1 VSDRLIILAPAL
13 LGVAFALVAFAVYCV
28 LCATGRAPKIDRIK
42 HNQLFGH
49 FVARYVLWVLGPI
62 ERALI
67 GRVSA
72 NTVTFLSLLAFVVA
86 GALVG
91 TGHLAS
97 GAWIALLGGALD
109 MLDGRLARAAATPSP
124 GGPLVD
130 SVADRWAELALF
142 TGYAWYLHATPWF
155 LAVMLAIA
163 GSMMVSYTRARGEG
177 LGIDLRGG
185 IMQRAERVTLVSVG
199 ALVAAW
205 FALSPATAGYAPIAV
220 GLAHLACGVLSTFTA
235 LGRWVDGYRILEGKD
250 AKPAPAPAPA
260 PVLAPVDVRRLEE
273 VRRERSGSR
282 DVAVPTRQPSAV
294 NQR

>member
-28 LCATGRAPKIDRIK
+28 LCATGRAPQIDRIK
-42 HNQLFGH
+42 HNQLFGR
-49 FVARYVLWVLGPI
+49 FIARFVLWVLGPI

-72 NTVTFLSLLAFVVA
+72 NTITFLSLVAFVVA
-86 GALVG
+86 GGLVG

-109 MLDGRLARAAATPSP
+109 MLDGRLARAAQTPSP

-142 TGYAWYLHATPWF
+142 TGYAWYLQGTAWF
-155 LAVMLAIA
+155 LAVMLTIA

-177 LGIDLRGG
+177 LGVDLRGG
-185 IMQRAERVTLVSVG
+185 IMQRAERVTLVSAG

-205 FALSPATAGYAPIAV
+205 FALSPATASYAPIAV

-235 LGRWVDGYRILEGKD
+235 IGRWIEGYRILEARD
-250 AKPAPAPAPA
+250 AQPAAPP
-260 PVLAPVDVRRLEE
+260 APVDVRRLEE
-273 VRRERSGSR
+273 VRRDRRDSR
-282 DVAVPTRQPSAV
+282 EVAVPTRQPSAV